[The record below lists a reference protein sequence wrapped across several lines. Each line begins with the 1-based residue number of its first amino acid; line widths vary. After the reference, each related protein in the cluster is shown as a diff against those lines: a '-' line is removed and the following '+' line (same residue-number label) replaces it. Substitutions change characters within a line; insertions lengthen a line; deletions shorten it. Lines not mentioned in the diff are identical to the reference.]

1 LDDKELGLWRPAPG
15 TGLLEPCGEG
25 NGIVHGKPTA
35 TPEVFDREQAMAA
48 TGGDQELLVE
58 IVGLFLEDCPQMVA
72 EIGRALAAADLDAAR
87 RAAHT
92 LKGSVA
98 VLGAQALAAAA
109 REVEDL
115 VRGGDLDGARSAQAR
130 VEQEAKRL
138 LPLLE
143 ELLAG

>member
-1 LDDKELGLWRPAPG
+1 
-15 TGLLEPCGEG
+15 
-25 NGIVHGKPTA
+25 VHGKRTA
-35 TPEVFDREQAMAA
+35 TPEVFDREQAMAT

-58 IVGLFLEDCPQMVA
+58 IVGLFLEDCPEMVA
-72 EIGRALAAADLDAAR
+72 EIGRALAAGDADAAR

-115 VRGGDLDGARSAQAR
+115 VRAGDLDGARSAYAH
-130 VEQEAKRL
+130 VELEAERL
-138 LPLLE
+138 IPFLEGLL
-143 ELLAG
+143 GG